1 MNFWPS
7 FPALLSSSLMLFPSS
22 PSQSRTIR
30 NRRSV
35 ATSRCSCRLAD
46 RSQPTWEGRST
57 LETPGQAENGG
68 SSSGEHDLS
77 PIADRE
83 NKAAIPETRSA
94 QVAQVDDTSTVSAEE
109 EGIVQPALAVV
120 QTTVDENLVCAEPD
134 QCLVV
139 ARFQDRDVPKMHDP
153 GAEIIS
159 QKNEIVA
166 SKDSTRC
173 RWNILGEAAIG
184 QMTRRCN
191 DSN

>member
-1 MNFWPS
+1 MAHVN
-7 FPALLSSSLMLFPSS
+7 
-22 PSQSRTIR
+22 
-30 NRRSV
+30 
-35 ATSRCSCRLAD
+35 
-46 RSQPTWEGRST
+46 
-57 LETPGQAENGG
+57 
-68 SSSGEHDLS
+68 
-77 PIADRE
+77 
-83 NKAAIPETRSA
+83 
-94 QVAQVDDTSTVSAEE
+94 DTSTVSAEE
-109 EGIVQPALAVV
+109 ERLVQPALAAV
-120 QTTVDENLVCAEPD
+120 QSTADENLVGAETD
-134 QCLVV
+134 HCLVV